1 MERTKGV
8 VKAPVNT
15 VETMEEGQVRFKKVG
30 GGSLRLHNRIIKP
43 GQIFI
48 ANPSDIPKSFRDL
61 VIALDKNVKWEVAKS
76 PAAAPVPITPAVVTK
91 PVYVVKKREGSQ
103 WYDVLDGQGKVLNE
117 RGLKK
122 EVAENFVEDLLK

>member
-15 VETMEEGQVRFKKVG
+15 IETMEEGQVRFKKVG

-61 VIALDKNVKWEVAKS
+61 VITLDKNVKWEEVKS
-76 PAAAPVPITPAVVTK
+76 TTPPVPITPAVVTK
-91 PVYVVKKREGSQ
+91 PVYVVKRREGTQ
-103 WYDVLDGQGKVLNE
+103 WYDVLDGQGKVLNVK
-117 RGLKK
+117 GLKK
-122 EVAENFVEDLLK
+122 EVAQNFVEDLLK